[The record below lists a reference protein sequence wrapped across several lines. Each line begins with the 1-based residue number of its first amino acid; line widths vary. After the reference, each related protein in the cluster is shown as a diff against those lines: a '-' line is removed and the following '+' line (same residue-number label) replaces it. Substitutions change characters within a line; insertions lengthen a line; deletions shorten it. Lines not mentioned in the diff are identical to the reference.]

1 MVQNNHVMGTIIMGQ
16 GQAGPGQNRNLSRLR
31 KVPISY
37 YEFTINIMILR
48 IFICLLFND
57 FKRFKGRGFRVG
69 SVFLSFYLSLLK
81 LAFKGNDSLAQFKS
95 N

>member
-1 MVQNNHVMGTIIMGQ
+1 MVQNNHVTGTIIMGQ

-37 YEFTINIMILR
+37 YDFIINIMILKM
-48 IFICLLFND
+48 FICLLFND
-57 FKRFKGRGFRVG
+57 FKRFKGRRFS

-81 LAFKGNDSLAQFKS
+81 LAFKGNDSLAQFES

>member
-1 MVQNNHVMGTIIMGQ
+1 M
-16 GQAGPGQNRNLSRLR
+16 
-31 KVPISY
+31 IS
-37 YEFTINIMILR
+37 
-48 IFICLLFND
+48 ND
-57 FKRFKGRGFRVG
+57 LGVGFGVG